1 MLQKCLTISIRSKSD
16 VTKRVTNLI
25 QNTNSPNIKNLSADP
40 FWEKAERMFLESL
53 FLYVWMEC
61 PKGVYNQKR
70 GRAELLQK
78 NWKTILYLL
87 DEAQFVDADT
97 PPKLDLRMEE
107 LAKKK
112 PDHPAVKAYQRYRG
126 GPDETIR
133 SVIMTVNAR
142 MQPFD
147 NEELLEIFSS
157 NDIPLDEF
165 GTGPMG
171 IAVIHS
177 VFNVVAT
184 LLLLPFSRVLEKLAY
199 LSIPETEEEK
209 QQKERQ

>member
-1 MLQKCLTISIRSKSD
+1 MEKLGAWLSEKRDTRVYTLNLCEMGKSMHFNPFLYIRSKSD
-16 VTKRVTNLI
+16 VTKLVTNLI
-25 QNTNSPNIKNLSADP
+25 QNTNSPNIKNSSADP
-40 FWEKAERMFLESL
+40 FWEK
-53 FLYVWMEC
+53 V
-61 PKGVYNQKR
+61 
-70 GRAELLQK
+70 ELLQK

-107 LAKKK
+107 LAKKN

-157 NDIPLDEF
+157 NDIPLGEF
-165 GTGPMG
+165 CTGIDGDKKTKSKEP
-171 IAVIHS
+171 
-177 VFNVVAT
+177 
-184 LLLLPFSRVLEKLAY
+184 LLLVHFKSFRYSDGEQPFCL
-199 LSIPETEEEK
+199 
-209 QQKERQ
+209 

>member
-1 MLQKCLTISIRSKSD
+1 M
-16 VTKRVTNLI
+16 
-25 QNTNSPNIKNLSADP
+25 
-40 FWEKAERMFLESL
+40 
-53 FLYVWMEC
+53 
-61 PKGVYNQKR
+61 
-70 GRAELLQK
+70 
-78 NWKTILYLL
+78 
-87 DEAQFVDADT
+87 DADT

-157 NDIPLDEF
+157 NDIPLGEF
-165 GTGPMG
+165 CTGIDG
-171 IAVIHS
+171 DKKTKS
-177 VFNVVAT
+177 
-184 LLLLPFSRVLEKLAY
+184 
-199 LSIPETEEEK
+199 
-209 QQKERQ
+209 KEQRASFIGSF